1 MPTSHD
7 GQVSPAVRELRPF
20 LTARIVL
27 IALVTFGVLGLSAQ
41 RLELADVFS
50 PLLGQERE
58 TASQDGHESAPQ
70 AWFRF
75 AEETIVESDF
85 EPRLGP
91 FDRLETRT
99 IPETRLNSDTLEIET
114 FETTRQVR
122 VEPFGYLLTILGK
135 MVETIEI
142 ALWASLIAI
151 VLSAPLGWL
160 GARNYTPN
168 LAVYAVVRSI
178 VAFLRAIPELISA
191 LFLLLIFGFGPVVGV
206 LAMAFH
212 SVGFLGKFF
221 AEEVETAD
229 PSPQEALRATGAGAL
244 TVLRLSVIPDILPN
258 LTGLA
263 LYILDRNIRMAT
275 VVGLVGAGGIGQEL
289 KGRYDLFQ
297 YDRVGTI
304 LLVIFLT
311 VLLLDQLSARVRQRL
326 A

>member
-1 MPTSHD
+1 MA
-7 GQVSPAVRELRPF
+7 VSQDRHASPRVHELKPI
-20 LTARIVL
+20 LTARFILV
-27 IALVTFGVLGLSAQ
+27 ALVTLGLLGLSAQ

-50 PLLGQERE
+50 PFLGDQQQ
-58 TASQDGHESAPQ
+58 SGNNDLGGGGSK

-75 AEETIVESDF
+75 SEETMVVSEDDV
-85 EPRLGP
+85 RLGP

-99 IPETRLNSDTLEIET
+99 VSESRLNSDTLEIET
-114 FETTRQVR
+114 FVTTRQVR
-122 VEPFGYLLTILGK
+122 VEPIGYLLTVLGK

-142 ALWASLIAI
+142 ALWASLIAVI
-151 VLSAPLGWL
+151 LSAPLGWL
-160 GARNYTPN
+160 GARNFTPN
-168 LAVYAVVRSI
+168 LAVYAVIRSL

-191 LFLLLIFGFGPVVGV
+191 LLLLLVFGFGPVVGV

-229 PSPQEALRATGAGAL
+229 PKPQEALRATGAGGL

-258 LTGLA
+258 LTGLV
-263 LYILDRNIRMAT
+263 LYIVDRNIRMAT

-289 KGRYDLFQ
+289 KCRYDLFQ

-311 VLLLDQLSARVRQRL
+311 VLLLDQLSARVRDRL